1 MSVAGPKGDNWRE
14 GCCRVVDLCER
25 KLGVRTLKPP
35 SLHQFVGVTWSG
47 SRSMLRTFF
56 QCWKRVFETAP
67 PTLPAIP
74 IIANIFVVLIY
85 NGFTLMTRQR
95 EDARSSPTD
104 PRAPNREAKR
114 LISLIKPPVTTRPMI
129 ASQMLTV
136 NPSEQD
142 QSRLCC
148 IVCRC
153 QCFFI
158 GSLYPIAH
166 A

>member
-1 MSVAGPKGDNWRE
+1 MCRWATFECRNTKAAVTSSVCRGDVVRQPKYAPN
-14 GCCRVVDLCER
+14 L
-25 KLGVRTLKPP
+25 L
-35 SLHQFVGVTWSG
+35 
-47 SRSMLRTFF
+47 SMLG
-56 QCWKRVFETAP
+56 RVFETAP

-74 IIANIFVVLIY
+74 IIANIFVVLLY

-95 EDARSSPTD
+95 EDARPSSID
-104 PRAPNREAKR
+104 PRAPNREATR
-114 LISLIKPPVTTRPMI
+114 VISLIKPPVTTRPMI

-142 QSRLCC
+142 QSRSCC